1 MHQIYGIA
9 AIVGV
14 GGFFLGYDVGIIS
27 GVLAMD
33 GFADVF
39 GTVAVPGA
47 KPKIGDWDKG
57 FIITSFVLGCLLG
70 ASSSSFGIDRF
81 GRRATLV
88 ASASCFCVGGMLQAF
103 CSSLPALY
111 GTRFVS
117 GAAVGLS
124 SAVVP
129 LFICELAPAHLRGRL
144 ITFNQLSMTGGI
156 MVAFWVNVRAFAT
169 SRPRA
174 PPARAPA

>member
-47 KPKIGDWDKG
+47 KAFLWLNLHAD
-57 FIITSFVLGCLLG
+57 FIIPRRDFLTPLTYCLT
-70 ASSSSFGIDRF
+70 AS
-81 GRRATLV
+81 L
-88 ASASCFCVGGMLQAF
+88 
-103 CSSLPALY
+103 
-111 GTRFVS
+111 
-117 GAAVGLS
+117 
-124 SAVVP
+124 
-129 LFICELAPAHLRGRL
+129 
-144 ITFNQLSMTGGI
+144 
-156 MVAFWVNVRAFAT
+156 W
-169 SRPRA
+169 
-174 PPARAPA
+174 

>member
-47 KPKIGDWDKG
+47 K
-57 FIITSFVLGCLLG
+57 
-70 ASSSSFGIDRF
+70 
-81 GRRATLV
+81 
-88 ASASCFCVGGMLQAF
+88 AF
-103 CSSLPALY
+103 LWLNLHADYHST
-111 GTRFVS
+111 TRFSHPANLLLDCQPLVGVRS
-117 GAAVGLS
+117 GVCRETVQAAEVQV
-124 SAVVP
+124 A
-129 LFICELAPAHLRGRL
+129 IANCARL
-144 ITFNQLSMTGGI
+144 
-156 MVAFWVNVRAFAT
+156 
-169 SRPRA
+169 P
-174 PPARAPA
+174 